1 MKSTKNYIIVHN
13 ELEIIIFDSLK
24 NVEVSTPETNT
35 IYENDNLQECIDYL
49 LLNEIDTFNV
59 PILLSGLDIDKKY
72 RKQIYSE
79 ILVRYENGI
88 PVYSYE
94 LSGYTEMSTEEK
106 KEVDRNIYR
115 ETKKNKFCGYRYMLE
130 VDYNYII
137 TNYVSFAIMMLA
149 KETVKNDVR
158 LNEQN
163 VRVVKLWFD
172 SFETENDKQIIDN
185 DNILKSGLYD
195 VEDLNPDN
203 F

>member
-1 MKSTKNYIIVHN
+1 MKSTKNYIIVHKES
-13 ELEIIIFDSLK
+13 ELILFDSLK
-24 NVEVSTPETNT
+24 NVEISTPEINT
-35 IYENDNLQECIDYL
+35 IYENDSLQECIDYL

-59 PILLSGLDIDKKY
+59 PIILIGLDIDKKY
-72 RKQIYSE
+72 RNPVYSE

-94 LSGYTEMSTEEK
+94 LSGYTEMNTEEK
-106 KEVDRNIYR
+106 KEVDRNIYI

-149 KETVKNDVR
+149 KQTVKNDVR

-163 VRVVKLWFD
+163 IRVAHLWFD
-172 SFETENDKQIIDN
+172 SFETEADKQIIKN
-185 DNILKSGLYD
+185 DAILKAGLHD
-195 VEDLNPDN
+195 IEDINPDK
-203 F
+203 